1 MYICVIRL
9 IRRMNAKVIYLAL
22 LTSRI
27 NRKEQQ
33 SMRTNLFTCNVNS
46 ECNVWSEREQSQ
58 DYKLNYITK

>member
-1 MYICVIRL
+1 MRL

-33 SMRTNLFTCNVNS
+33 SMLYNVNS

>member
-1 MYICVIRL
+1 
-9 IRRMNAKVIYLAL
+9 MNAKVIYLAL

-33 SMRTNLFTCNVNS
+33 SMRTNLFTYNVNS